1 MRVIP
6 PLTILIMLL
15 ATSLLAIIPTPELN
29 ETTNPM
35 MVDTTEYEVAF
46 LTILEP
52 SESYVFRSG
61 EPVGM
66 RILVANLGT
75 QPITDLQI
83 EVELWKSDVGVNE
96 TLEDSWQL
104 EKHQIFIQQKR

>member
-1 MRVIP
+1 MKTKQLNSLKNSTNPTEVVKVRLIP

-15 ATSLLAIIPTPELN
+15 ATSLLAVIPTPELN

-35 MVDTTEYEVAF
+35 MVDTTEYEVVF

-52 SESYVFRSG
+52 SDGYIYRSG

-75 QPITDLQI
+75 QEYRIISLRS
-83 EVELWKSDVGVNE
+83 KSD
-96 TLEDSWQL
+96 
-104 EKHQIFIQQKR
+104 